1 MADGTNTTTETEA
14 TGENAEATEE
24 TQGTEAAAEETISAE
39 EAARLRAALA
49 KANKEAEKSRLKL
62 KEVDDAKLSEVE
74 KAKRD
79 ADEASQ
85 KLARIER
92 ENLLKTVALN
102 EGVPAK
108 WVGRLQGDTEEELV
122 ADARSILAD
131 LNKTKKPEPDP
142 SQGARQ
148 TPKTSGWDAGK
159 SEAQKRFGK
168 K

>member
-14 TGENAEATEE
+14 TGETTEATEE
-24 TQGTEAAAEETISAE
+24 TQGTEAETAEATSPE
-39 EAARLRAALA
+39 EVARIRAALA
-49 KANKEAEKSRLKL
+49 KANKEAESARRKL
-62 KEVDDAKLSEVE
+62 KDADDAKLSEIE

-79 ADEASQ
+79 ADEATQ

-92 ENLLKTVALN
+92 ENLLKTVALT

-131 LNKTKKPEPDP
+131 LNKTKKPEPDA

-148 TPKTSGWDAGK
+148 TAKVSGWDAGK
-159 SEAQKRFGK
+159 AEAQKRFGK
-168 K
+168 

>member
-1 MADGTNTTTETEA
+1 MADGTNTTET
-14 TGENAEATEE
+14 EATEE
-24 TQGTEAAAEETISAE
+24 TTEATEETTGTETEAEETTSPE
-39 EAARLRAALA
+39 EVARIRAALK
-49 KANKEAEKSRLKL
+49 KANKDAETARLKL
-62 KEVDDAKLSEVE
+62 KAADDAKLSEVE

-79 ADEASQ
+79 ASEATQ
-85 KLARIER
+85 KLAQIER

-131 LNKTKKPEPDP
+131 LNKTKKPEPDA

-148 TPKTSGWDAGK
+148 TAKVSGWDAGK
-159 SEAQKRFGK
+159 AEAQKRFGK
-168 K
+168 

>member
-14 TGENAEATEE
+14 AGTTTEATEG
-24 TQGTEAAAEETISAE
+24 TQGTEAEAAETISAE

-62 KEVDDAKLSEVE
+62 KEVDDAKLSEIE
-74 KAKRD
+74 KAQRD
-79 ADEASQ
+79 AADASQ
-85 KLARIER
+85 KLAKIER
-92 ENLLKTVALN
+92 ENLLKTVAIN

-108 WVGRLQGDTEEELV
+108 WVSRLQGDTEEELV
-122 ADARSILAD
+122 ADARAILAD
-131 LNKTKKPEPDP
+131 LAKQPKKPEPDA

-148 TPKTSGWDAGK
+148 TAKVSGWDVGK

-168 K
+168 